1 MPRPKPAIPRTAA
14 DYTEAYRARQVE
26 EGARRLSL
34 FLSPHAARALDKLAP
49 ERGQVT
55 PLIERLLI
63 KAADP

>member
-34 FLSPHAARALDKLAP
+34 FLSPSAARALDKLAP